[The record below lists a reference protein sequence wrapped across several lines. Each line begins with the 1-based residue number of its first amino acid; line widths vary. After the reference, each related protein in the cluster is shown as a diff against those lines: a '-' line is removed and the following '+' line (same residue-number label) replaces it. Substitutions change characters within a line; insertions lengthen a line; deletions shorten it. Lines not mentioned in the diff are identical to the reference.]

1 MVETAAHK
9 SDGKSLVGDADPLFW
24 VAMGDVLAQAV
35 AKYPNDPDGK
45 PNWWKGGGYRGFIAS
60 IDRHAKSLASGE
72 NLDKESGRPHAAHI
86 GVDSMFLWSWM
97 ERGVGQD
104 DRLIH
109 IEPPKNYE
117 AGLGG
122 GMPIGYR
129 VGVPGSPLTDDVALN
144 RVLSILEREGQSSLA
159 SEVKRVVHER

>member
-9 SDGKSLVGDADPLFW
+9 SEGKPLVGDADPLFW
-24 VAMGDVLAQAV
+24 LAMGDVLAQAV

-60 IDRHAKSLASGE
+60 IDRHAKALASGE
-72 NLDKESGRPHAAHI
+72 NLDKESGLPHAAHI

-104 DRLIH
+104 DRLIA
-109 IEPPKNYE
+109 PPRDPHPV
-117 AGLGG
+117 AGGG

-144 RVLSILEREGQSSLA
+144 RVLAILEREGQASLA
-159 SEVKRVVHER
+159 SEVKRVVHAR